1 MSTLTRRNS
10 GPFLDLFDWLEAPL
24 TVLRPLGSTPLL
36 VEEYVKD
43 GHYVVRA
50 EIPGVDPDKDVEVT
64 VSKGVLTIKAEK
76 HQETEGK
83 HHSEFRYG
91 AFARSL
97 ALPAGADDQHI
108 QAVYGN
114 GVLEVTIALQEK
126 EEKTQRSIP
135 VMRNKHIDPS

>member
-1 MSTLTRRNS
+1 
-10 GPFLDLFDWLEAPL
+10 
-24 TVLRPLGSTPLL
+24 
-36 VEEYVKD
+36 
-43 GHYVVRA
+43 
-50 EIPGVDPDKDVEVT
+50 VDPEKDIDVT

-83 HHSEFRYG
+83 HHSEFQYG
-91 AFARSL
+91 AFTRSV
-97 ALPAGADDQHI
+97 ALPASADDQHI

-114 GVLEVTIALQEK
+114 GVLEVAVALKDK

>member
-1 MSTLTRRNS
+1 
-10 GPFLDLFDWLEAPL
+10 
-24 TVLRPLGSTPLL
+24 
-36 VEEYVKD
+36 
-43 GHYVVRA
+43 
-50 EIPGVDPDKDVEVT
+50 VDPEKDIDVT

-83 HHSEFRYG
+83 HHSEFQYG
-91 AFARSL
+91 AFARSV
-97 ALPAGADDQHI
+97 ALPASADDQHI

-114 GVLEVTIALQEK
+114 GVLEVAVALKDK